1 VCANWQD
8 RYDAQIIQIP
18 LLRQVFD
25 GTSSGYSFRR
35 LQSIMKLSAI
45 VSGFACASAALAASS
60 PFKLNA
66 FNKAK
71 PVIEKRM
78 GNEPFKHPELQK
90 RASRFLNSK
99 SEGI

>member
-1 VCANWQD
+1 
-8 RYDAQIIQIP
+8 
-18 LLRQVFD
+18 
-25 GTSSGYSFRR
+25 
-35 LQSIMKLSAI
+35 MKLSAI

-71 PVIEKRM
+71 PV